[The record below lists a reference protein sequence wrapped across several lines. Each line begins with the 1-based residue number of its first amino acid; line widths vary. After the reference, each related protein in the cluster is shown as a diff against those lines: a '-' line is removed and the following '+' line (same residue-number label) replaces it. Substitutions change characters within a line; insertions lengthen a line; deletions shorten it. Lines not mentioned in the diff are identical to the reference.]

1 MKTPRPHQIK
11 VIADL
16 RDAMRTHRRVLVC
29 LPTGAGKTLVAG
41 ELVRGAAYKG
51 AGTLTIAHREELIK
65 QLTAA
70 ICEQAGIAPAQV
82 WQYGCRY
89 DGAHTVGMVA
99 TLANAAPLTQAPR
112 LIIID
117 EAHHAIAATYRKV
130 LDKYPDAFVVGLTA
144 TPERLDGRGLG
155 TAHGGIFD
163 ALVVGTTVAELQDLG
178 LLCRAR
184 YFAPQSADNGLA
196 SEPLKWW
203 RMYADGL
210 PTIAFSPTVA
220 EAQELAQV
228 FCDAGVSAV
237 AVSGDSPYEVR
248 AQSVADYAAGRI
260 TVICNCNLF
269 GEGVDVP
276 ATACVLV
283 QRNTKSLALWLQM
296 IGRALRPAPN
306 KKGAIIIDLGRNCEQ
321 HGLAHEARDW
331 SLAGKKGRTLK
342 AAKGVTCAKCFA
354 YYLPPTPATPC
365 PCCGYTP
372 MVKPKKRKKAKA
384 NTSPVVEF
392 KAADGS
398 KVRVGRAQYEELVKT
413 AALKGYKKGWV
424 YYQIMKMS
432 GKQTPR

>member
-1 MKTPRPHQIK
+1 MKTPRPHQTK
-11 VIADL
+11 TIAEL

-41 ELVRGAAYKG
+41 ELVRSAASKG
-51 AGTLTIAHREELIK
+51 AGTLTIAHREELVK
-65 QLTAA
+65 QLARA
-70 ICEQAGIAPAQV
+70 ISEQAGIAPAHV
-82 WQYGCRY
+82 WQYGCDYSRP
-89 DGAHTVGMVA
+89 HTVGMVA
-99 TLANAAPLTQAPR
+99 TLANAAPLQAAPR

-117 EAHHAIAATYRKV
+117 EAHHAITATYRKV
-130 LDKYPDAFVVGLTA
+130 LDMYPDAYVVGLTA

-155 TAHGGIFD
+155 TAFGGVFD
-163 ALVVGTTVAELQDLG
+163 ALIVGATTIALQDLG

-184 YFAPQSADNGLA
+184 YFAPQVADSGLA
-196 SEPLKWW
+196 GEPVKWW
-203 RMYADGL
+203 RAYADGL
-210 PTIAFSPTVA
+210 PTIAFSSTVA
-220 EAQELAQV
+220 EAEELAAA
-228 FCDAGVSAV
+228 FRDAGVSAV

-248 AQSVADYAAGRI
+248 ARAVADYAAGRV

-306 KKGAIIIDLGRNCEQ
+306 KKGAIIIDLGQNCEQ

-354 YYLPPTPATPC
+354 YYLPPSTTTPC
-365 PCCGYTP
+365 PCCGHAPTA
-372 MVKPKKRKKAKA
+372 KAKKRKKAKA
-384 NTSPVVEF
+384 NNSPVVEF
-392 KAADGS
+392 RAADGS
-398 KVRVGRAQYEELVKT
+398 KARISRDAYNRLVEE
-413 AALKGYKKGWV
+413 AARRGYKKGWV
-424 YYQIMKMS
+424 YFQVMKMS
-432 GKQTPR
+432 GKQPR